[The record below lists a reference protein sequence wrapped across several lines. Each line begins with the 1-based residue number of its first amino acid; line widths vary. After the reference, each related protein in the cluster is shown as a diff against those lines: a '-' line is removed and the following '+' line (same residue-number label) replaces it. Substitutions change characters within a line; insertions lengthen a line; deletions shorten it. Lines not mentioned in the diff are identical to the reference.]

1 MERFLSKDLYNEMD
15 DLIERLDA
23 LREVLVDARDAVN
36 FEEFD
41 NLMEDA
47 YIHAHHMSSD
57 VDELREAGSELHLNE
72 EDDDTDVDD
81 DSGEYQQN
89 FVNALNNF
97 IRYHK

>member
-1 MERFLSKDLYNEMD
+1 MERFLSKSLYNEMD

-36 FEEFD
+36 YEEFID
-41 NLMEDA
+41 LMDDA
-47 YIHAHHMSSD
+47 DVHAQSMCSD
-57 VDELREAGSELHLNE
+57 IDELREQGTELHSYE

-97 IRYHK
+97 IKAHR

>member
-1 MERFLSKDLYNEMD
+1 MERFLSKSLYNEMD

-41 NLMEDA
+41 NLMDDA
-47 YIHAHHMSSD
+47 YIHGHGMCSD
-57 VDELREAGSELHLNE
+57 IDELREAGNELHLNE

-81 DSGEYQQN
+81 DSGEY
-89 FVNALNNF
+89 
-97 IRYHK
+97 